1 MRGRMDEAKQELSQ
15 PKQTLWRGPFRL
27 WATGS
32 LISAAGD
39 QFFLVA
45 LPWLILEHTSSAGVL
60 GGVMTAAAIPRAV
73 LMLLGGAVTDRFSP
87 RRIMM
92 ITATCRALLVGGL
105 AALIGVGWLH
115 LWQLYALC
123 FCFGTADAFA
133 APASQ
138 AFLPVLVEKEQLTA
152 ANSVMESLTQGMTL
166 VAPAPAGWLIKGF
179 GVLWAFVVDAVSF
192 VAILIA
198 LVRLP
203 DAGSLKGPSSTEAA
217 GPATRKES
225 TMLGSILKGLQ
236 AVQADRPLF
245 AFLVLVAVL
254 NFCIEGPLLI
264 GLALLAKNNFHSS
277 TSYGV
282 LMSTMAVGSLVGM
295 ALAGLWR
302 LPRLGYGL
310 LAICVLIGITLGA
323 MGLLGS
329 MTGLVVD
336 ILVMMVGSGYINVQL
351 MAWFQKRVE
360 REVMGRVMSVLMFA
374 VVGLMPF
381 SMALA
386 GVLGGWSLHGMF
398 LIAGAMVVLTT
409 VLSGLSRDV
418 RAIA

>member
-1 MRGRMDEAKQELSQ
+1 MDEAKQEQSQ
-15 PKQTLWRGPFRL
+15 PKPSLWRGPFRL

-87 RRIMM
+87 RKIMM
-92 ITATCRALLVGGL
+92 ITATCRALLVGAL
-105 AALIGVGWLH
+105 AALVGVGWLH
-115 LWQLYALC
+115 LWQIYALC
-123 FCFGTADAFA
+123 FCFGAADAFA

-138 AFLPVLVEKEQLTA
+138 TFLPALVEKDQLTA
-152 ANSVMESLTQGMTL
+152 ANSTMQSLSQGVTL
-166 VAPAPAGWLIKGF
+166 AVPAPAGWLIKSF
-179 GVLWAFVVDAVSF
+179 GVLWALVVDAVSF

-203 DAGSLKGPSSTEAA
+203 DAGNPNHARSVEAA
-217 GPATRKES
+217 GEEAAKKPP
-225 TMLGSILKGLQ
+225 MLRSILAGLQ
-236 AVQADRPLF
+236 VVRADRPLR
-245 AFLVLVAVL
+245 ALLVLVAVL
-254 NFCIEGPLLI
+254 NFCMTGPLMI
-264 GLALLAKNNFHSS
+264 GIALVAKQNFHSA
-277 TSYGV
+277 TSFGV
-282 LMSTMAVGSLVGM
+282 LMSTMAAGSLVGM

-302 LPRLGYGL
+302 LPHLGYGL
-310 LAICVLIGITLGA
+310 LGILVLIGVALGA

-329 MTGLVVD
+329 LTWLIVD
-336 ILVMMVGSGYINVQL
+336 LLVMTIGSGYINVQL
-351 MAWFQKRVE
+351 MVWFQRRVE
-360 REVMGRVMSVLMFA
+360 RAVMGRVMSVLMFA

-386 GVLGGWSLHGMF
+386 GVLSGWNLHAMF
-398 LIAGAMVVLTT
+398 LIAGGMVVLTT
-409 VLSGLSRDV
+409 AISGLSRDV
-418 RAIA
+418 RSIA